1 MTRDLS
7 DGARTRIAGGGG
19 PNPMSNV
26 LSKYDVTTSRDPVM
40 QRVYRLVQRV
50 AAEPSLNVLIQGET
64 GVGKNVIAETIH
76 RHSAQRESPL
86 TLLNCTA
93 LSESSLDMNLFG
105 QGDASSGTV
114 SAVGMSCVRTILL
127 DGIGD
132 LSSALQGKLLA
143 AIDAG
148 AAGRVTRADGRRAV
162 VRLISATHRNL
173 PVEVARGAFRSD
185 LFFRIN
191 AVSIAMPPLRD
202 RVADIAFMA
211 ERFLEAAAARM
222 NLCCRPHFSPDAL
235 RRLQQ
240 HPWPGNVR
248 ELRNVADRAA
258 LLCSGTI
265 IHASELILDYAAVL
279 EPHLADGGAITAA
292 KARLVGE
299 QAPTQD
305 AEPPP
310 TSGRR
315 VAVSTEKERIL
326 AALDR
331 CHGNQT
337 RAALL
342 LNMPR
347 RTLVARLTAYAIPR
361 PRKSQNPSAMR
372 ASVTGNADSDGFEA

>member
-1 MTRDLS
+1 M
-7 DGARTRIAGGGG
+7 
-19 PNPMSNV
+19 NNV
-26 LSKYDVTTSRDPVM
+26 ISKFDVATSRDPIM
-40 QRVYRLVQRV
+40 QRVYALAERV
-50 AAEPSLNVLIQGET
+50 AAQPSLNVLIEGET

-76 RHSAQRESPL
+76 RNSAQLESRF

-93 LSESSLDMNLFG
+93 LNESSLDMHLFA
-105 QGDASSGTV
+105 QGDARSGSV
-114 SAVGMSCVRTILL
+114 SPVGTSCVRTVFL

-143 AIDAG
+143 AIDSG
-148 AAGRVTRADGRRAV
+148 GAGRITRVDGRRTM
-162 VRLISATHRNL
+162 VRLISATHKNL
-173 PVEVARGAFRSD
+173 AVEVARGAFRSD

-191 AVSIAMPPLRD
+191 AVSIAVPPLRD
-202 RVADIAFMA
+202 RIADIAVMA

-235 RRLQQ
+235 HRLQQ

-248 ELRNVADRAA
+248 ELRNVVDRAA

-265 IHASELILDYAAVL
+265 IHSSELLLDNAAVL
-279 EPHLADGGAITAA
+279 ESNPADGGAITAA
-292 KARLVGE
+292 KIPLVDE
-299 QAPTQD
+299 RAPIQD
-305 AEPPP
+305 AGPP

-315 VAVSTEKERIL
+315 AAMRTEKERIV
-326 AALDR
+326 AALDT

-361 PRKSQNPSAMR
+361 PRKSENPSA
-372 ASVTGNADSDGFEA
+372 AKAAVTRNANRDGFEA